1 MAQGQSGTGHDRRP
15 QSAAAAARRNE
26 GRHGIV
32 DSPFQTHD
40 RRLLCA
46 ARRGVRRRRGAEG
59 GAWRVLG
66 LGWRQQTLSLEGA
79 CARLRAPGR
88 TRRDGAGTHAG
99 GRGGGD
105 RNSRHRVRR
114 DRPMSAQLSAHV
126 REEIDRWV
134 AKFPP
139 DRKRYAVISAL
150 HAAQHEN
157 NGFLTSDLMDAVAA
171 YLGLAPIQVYEVATF
186 YSMFE
191 TKPVG
196 RHHISVCT
204 NISCMLRGSQE
215 VVDHVESKLG
225 IKTGESTPD
234 GRIYLKREEECLAAC
249 TGAPMMMV
257 DHVFHENLTPESID
271 KILDELT

>member
-1 MAQGQSGTGHDRRP
+1 
-15 QSAAAAARRNE
+15 
-26 GRHGIV
+26 
-32 DSPFQTHD
+32 
-40 RRLLCA
+40 
-46 ARRGVRRRRGAEG
+46 
-59 GAWRVLG
+59 
-66 LGWRQQTLSLEGA
+66 
-79 CARLRAPGR
+79 
-88 TRRDGAGTHAG
+88 
-99 GRGGGD
+99 
-105 RNSRHRVRR
+105 
-114 DRPMSAQLSAHV
+114 MSVQLSAHV

-134 AKFPP
+134 EKFPP
-139 DRKRYAVISAL
+139 DRKRSAVISAL

-157 NGFLTSDLMDAVAA
+157 KGFLTTDLMDAVAA
-171 YLGLAPIQVYEVATF
+171 YLGLAPIHVYEVASF

-196 RHHISVCT
+196 RHHVSVCT

-215 VVDHVESKLG
+215 VVEQVEKKLG